1 MQSQRNNSLDPIS
14 IGNWRWAYFLD
25 ETIKAFSIFQ
35 PRPYSI
41 KNDFLFKESCFGS
54 TSNPKKVFL
63 ETFPSLSE
71 SDFEWGKTQK
81 DYENWD
87 SFAQLNLITLAE
99 AKFEITFSDD
109 EVISISSAKNLLECI
124 KSHL

>member
-1 MQSQRNNSLDPIS
+1 MTLD
-14 IGNWRWAYFLD
+14 D
-25 ETIKAFSIFQ
+25 
-35 PRPYSI
+35 
-41 KNDFLFKESCFGS
+41 DV
-54 TSNPKKVFL
+54 KKVFL

-71 SDFEWGKTQK
+71 SDFEWSKTQK
-81 DYENWD
+81 DYGNRD

-109 EVISISSAKNLLECI
+109 EVTSISSAKNLLECI

>member
-1 MQSQRNNSLDPIS
+1 LTLD
-14 IGNWRWAYFLD
+14 D
-25 ETIKAFSIFQ
+25 
-35 PRPYSI
+35 
-41 KNDFLFKESCFGS
+41 DV
-54 TSNPKKVFL
+54 KKLFL

-71 SDFEWGKTQK
+71 SDFEWSKTQK

-109 EVISISSAKNLLECI
+109 EVTSISSAKNLLECI
-124 KSHL
+124 KSHI